1 MSQKTTPNKP
11 GQAGSKSSEKP
22 QLASSKHDRD
32 KDQFF
37 NKQIYIHNKAERPPW
52 LIPLLASLL
61 CLLLILFI
69 LPRLFIQP
77 VEVPES
83 TETELEEQAEL
94 ETMALSGRLLIKG
107 AACPLYAEPQ
117 RKALRTSTA
126 LYGEEA
132 TVIEEGP
139 SGWVKIELAE
149 DGYQAW
155 CELSYL
161 STNLEA
167 VDPDK
172 ALGRAVVFGP
182 SSRVMSHTK
191 NGYLLFRA
199 PMGSTLYYDYR
210 SEQVI
215 RLRLPQGQ
223 AGWISNNGVRLFEP
237 KEALPIP
244 ERAAGLFASSAMNF
258 YRSPYVPGAMSKEG
272 ADMAGVIFISAR
284 INGLNV
290 PRDLER
296 QAEAGQAV
304 TTVKDPATGQIRVNL
319 LQTGDILFF
328 HDGQDKRKIDRA
340 AIILE
345 EGQALTCL
353 VNDSSLNL
361 RDLNRESELLSRLVT
376 VRRYFPEGGQ
386 E

>member
-1 MSQKTTPNKP
+1 MSQKKS
-11 GQAGSKSSEKP
+11 ADKARLDSKSSGNP
-22 QLASSKHDRD
+22 QVLSQDRD
-32 KDQFF
+32 KDKFF
-37 NKQIYIHNKAERPPW
+37 NKQIYIHNKGERPPW
-52 LIPLLASLL
+52 LTPLLASLV

-69 LPRLFIQP
+69 IPRLFRGPAEI
-77 VEVPES
+77 PEA
-83 TETELEEQAEL
+83 TDADVEEQAEL
-94 ETMALSGRLLIKG
+94 EAVALSGQVVIKG
-107 AACPLYAEPQ
+107 GPCPLYAEPQ
-117 RKALRTSTA
+117 RQALRTSTA
-126 LYGEEA
+126 LYGEVA

-139 SGWVKIELAE
+139 TGWVKIELAE
-149 DGYQAW
+149 DSYQAW

-161 STNLEA
+161 STDLAA
-167 VDPDK
+167 VDPNE
-172 ALGRAVVFGP
+172 ALGKAVVFGP
-182 SSRVMSHTK
+182 STRVMSHTR

-215 RLRLPQGQ
+215 CLRLPQGQ
-223 AGWISNNGVRLFEP
+223 VGWISNNGVRVFEP
-237 KEALPIP
+237 TEAIPVP

-258 YRSPYVPGAMSKEG
+258 YRSPYVPGGLAKEG
-272 ADMAGVIFISAR
+272 ADMAGVIFISAK
-284 INGLNV
+284 INGLDV
-290 PRDLER
+290 PRDLQR

-304 TTVKDPATGQIRVNL
+304 TTVKDPTTGQIRVNL

-361 RDLNRESELLSRLVT
+361 RDLNRESDLLSRLVT
-376 VRRYFPEGGQ
+376 VRRYFPEAGQ
-386 E
+386 